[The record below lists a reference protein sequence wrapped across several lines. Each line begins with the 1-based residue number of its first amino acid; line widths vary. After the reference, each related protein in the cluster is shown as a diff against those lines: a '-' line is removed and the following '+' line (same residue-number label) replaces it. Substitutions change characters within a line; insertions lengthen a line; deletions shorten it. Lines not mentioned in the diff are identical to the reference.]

1 MTVQTP
7 TRPEVAQIIESM
19 TSLDIALHILSRNE
33 IPDAEVCK
41 RLGVA
46 DVNALIAQALEIDAR

>member
-1 MTVQTP
+1 MTAP
-7 TRPEVAQIIESM
+7 TLTHPEAAQITESM

-33 IPDAEVCK
+33 IPDAEVCA

-46 DVNALIAQALEIDAR
+46 DVNELITLALEIDAR